1 MIKGVIYDLDGL
13 MVNSEPLHVKTWEI
27 LLKKYSCD
35 FNSIPEEIYK
45 TYIGK
50 RVIEIAEKIRTYFKI
65 NEPLEIFYRKRI
77 ETFMN
82 LASAELKEMPGLYTS
97 LDLFKKNNFKIGLAS
112 SGAKEYIDLI
122 LDKFKIRN
130 YFDVIITGDCVTK
143 GKPNPEPYLIASKKL
158 GLNPKECVVLE
169 DAENGILSAKSAG
182 CKCIGVIGYDFPKQD
197 RSKAD
202 LVIDFLENIRQV
214 ETKLL
219 MPVEPVETTLL
230 ELLPSIV
237 EEDDVLKKQQ
247 QIIEELKIPPF
258 LTMLKMRN
266 SVITPKEPEEE
277 ENTEEEEYPEDV
289 EYLTQLR
296 AERRESKK
304 KQDELWKRMSDTK
317 LEPLPNDRDVIAA
330 IIFINKLIIERAEL
344 KIPPLPVDVNSVNV
358 NTLKSIRKPLFKYVD
373 PQNVE
378 TKTESQDLIKYW
390 NILKRRYQPQSAG
403 KKKKRQYKP
412 LNK

>member
-1 MIKGVIYDLDGL
+1 MRKSKSNVFRKSKKCMKNKNKLRQTKKKCQTVNMYGGTYDTNQVFNFLDSAIFRGTSSIIKFKTFSGEVYNISKNPNQLLEIGASPDILRKLIESVRMKTNIDNMKTNKLSGMFFLYGTDELIGRHVGVKHHYYGLFYLLDRIEL
-13 MVNSEPLHVKTWEI
+13 LAVLLN
-27 LLKKYSCD
+27 LKKNPRFSTID
-35 FNSIPEEIYK
+35 VHFP
-45 TYIGK
+45 
-50 RVIEIAEKIRTYFKI
+50 I
-65 NEPLEIFYRKRI
+65 NESSILPGDYNKLPHGYFYRWDHNDN
-77 ETFMN
+77 N
-82 LASAELKEMPGLYTS
+82 LS
-97 LDLFKKNNFKIGLAS
+97 LF
-112 SGAKEYIDLI
+112 
-122 LDKFKIRN
+122 
-130 YFDVIITGDCVTK
+130 
-143 GKPNPEPYLIASKKL
+143 
-158 GLNPKECVVLE
+158 
-169 DAENGILSAKSAG
+169 
-182 CKCIGVIGYDFPKQD
+182 
-197 RSKAD
+197 
-202 LVIDFLENIRQV
+202 IDFLENIRQV

-277 ENTEEEEYPEDV
+277 DDPEEV
-289 EYLTQLR
+289 EYLTRLR
-296 AERRESKK
+296 EERRESKK

-330 IIFINKLIIERAEL
+330 IIFINNLIERDEL
-344 KIPPLPVDVNSVNV
+344 KIPPLPVDVNSLNI
-358 NTLKSIRKPLFKYVD
+358 NSLKSIRKPLLKHVD

-390 NILKRRYQPQSAG
+390 NILKRRYQPQPQSGAG
-403 KKKKRQYKP
+403 KKKRRQYKP